1 MRGKRGAFLAMAVV
15 VGVVAVALMAARSQA
30 ARRETG
36 PDMPLVEYDM

>member
-30 ARRETG
+30 ARREMG
-36 PDMPLVEYDM
+36 RDMPQVEYDM